1 MTLRKVTK
9 NRGSF
14 PTQEAAI
21 KLLYLALQKVSR
33 KWQMVQGWREALRQF
48 AYPLARAHGTGAG
61 MNGLKRVRRQAEELE
76 FPLSRFPKRG
86 KPGRE
91 GSPHAAK
98 AFAPAPTRG
107 PLPPCASPAGF
118 VAEPIASNGAQQNI

>member
-1 MTLRKVTK
+1 
-9 NRGSF
+9 
-14 PTQEAAI
+14 
-21 KLLYLALQKVSR
+21 
-33 KWQMVQGWREALRQF
+33 
-48 AYPLARAHGTGAG
+48 

-98 AFAPAPTRG
+98 ALR
-107 PLPPCASPAGF
+107 LPPQEGRCPL
-118 VAEPIASNGAQQNI
+118 VHPPPVL